1 MLGNIMV
8 VNRQNMY
15 WMTTRYLILGPDY
28 IKQNV
33 DVIGDV
39 TSYVTGIN
47 LTVIESR
54 TPILKCMLDSKV

>member
-33 DVIGDV
+33 NVIRDV

-54 TPILKCMLDSKV
+54 APILKCMLDSKV

>member
-1 MLGNIMV
+1 
-8 VNRQNMY
+8 MY

-33 DVIGDV
+33 DVTSDV
-39 TSYVTGIN
+39 TSYFTGIN